1 MWKRLKT
8 LVGEWGGALV
18 TAPSIA
24 GLLILLRLAGF
35 LQLIEWA
42 TLDQFFRWRPS
53 EPEDSRIVIVGIS
66 EADIRKV
73 GQWPIPDG
81 ALAQLIEK
89 IKQQQPR
96 AIGLDNYRDLNV
108 EPGHQSLEKVFE
120 TTPNLIGVQ
129 KVSGDGKG
137 FAVNPPPSLSK
148 LGQVGANDLV
158 LDADGKIRRGLLFLE
173 TKNGKVVASLGLTL
187 ALAYLKAE
195 GITPVNAAVNPEY
208 LQLGQAVFVRL
219 RTNYGGYVR
228 TYAQGYQIL
237 MNFERPRQSFRI
249 VSMTDVIENRI
260 PPNLLRDRIVF
271 IGATATSLQDFFR
284 TPYDGGLI
292 AAPTLTS
299 GVEIHA
305 NLTSQI
311 ISAALN
317 RRPLIQV
324 WSEELEWLW
333 ILGWSAIGAILGS
346 STRYIPRQ
354 YTAYSVYWTPLGIT
368 LALSILIGGSY
379 LAFLSGWWLPIVP
392 GVLTLVGSATVI
404 AGYIANL
411 DREERQTMMNLFERH
426 VTPKIAASLWRDR
439 HQLLEE
445 GQLQARE
452 MIATVLFT
460 DLQGF
465 SAIAENM
472 EPKALMSWLN
482 EYMRVMAQ
490 LVLDHDG
497 VVDKFIGDAVMAVF
511 GVPIPSMTPEE
522 IAADAQQAVSC
533 ALSMA
538 AALESLNRHWQT
550 QGRPTVA
557 MRVGIA
563 TGTVVAGSLGSNQRQ
578 NYTIIGDTV
587 NVAAR
592 LESYDKSLNG
602 GVCRI
607 LIGEETCQYVQ
618 DKFPIKLVSSTFLK
632 GRKQQVKIYQVLVEP
647 DRVTGN

>member
-81 ALAQLIEK
+81 AIAQLIEK

-538 AALESLNRHWQT
+538 AALESLNQHWQT

-618 DKFPIKLVSSTFLK
+618 DKFAIKLVSSTFLK

>member
-1 MWKRLKT
+1 MWKRLKI
-8 LVGEWGGALV
+8 LGWKWGGVIV
-18 TAPSIA
+18 TAPCVA
-24 GLLILLRLAGF
+24 GLLILLRLAGL
-35 LQLIEWA
+35 LQLVEWA
-42 TLDQFFRWRPS
+42 TLDQFFCWHPS
-53 EPEDSRIVIVGIS
+53 EAEDSRVVIVGIS

-81 ALAQLIEK
+81 TIAQLIEK

-108 EPGHQSLEKVFE
+108 EPGHQSLVKVFE

-158 LDADGKIRRGLLFLE
+158 LDADGKVRRGLLFVE
-173 TKNGKVVASLGLTL
+173 TKNSKVVASLGLTL

-195 GITPVNAAVNPEY
+195 GMTPENAAVNPEY
-208 LQLGQAVFVRL
+208 LQLGKAVFVRL
-219 RTNYGGYVR
+219 QTNYGGYVH

-237 MNFERPRQSFRI
+237 MNFKRPRQIRI
-249 VSMTDVIENRI
+249 VSMTDVLENRI
-260 PPNLLRDRIVF
+260 SQNLMRDRVVL
-271 IGATATSLQDFFR
+271 IGTTATSLQDFFR

-292 AAPTLTS
+292 AAPSLTS

-317 RRPLIQV
+317 QRPVIQV
-324 WSEELEWLW
+324 WPREIEWLW
-333 ILGWSAIGAILGS
+333 IFVWSVIGVIFSCSIRYVPRKYAAYSAYWSLIAIL
-346 STRYIPRQ
+346 
-354 YTAYSVYWTPLGIT
+354 

-379 LAFLSGWWLPIVP
+379 LAFLAGWWLPLVP
-392 GVLTLVGSATVI
+392 GVLSLVGSTTVI
-404 AGYIANL
+404 TGYIANM
-411 DREERQTMMNLFERH
+411 DREERQTMMKLFERH

-439 HQLLEE
+439 HKLLEE

-452 MIATVLFT
+452 MTATVLFT

-490 LVLDHDG
+490 VVLDYDG

-511 GVPIPSMTPEE
+511 GVPIPSATPEE
-522 IAADAQQAVSC
+522 IAADAQKAVSC

-538 AALESLNRHWQT
+538 AALKSLNQQWQA
-550 QGRPTVA
+550 QGQPTVL

-563 TGTVVAGSLGSNQRQ
+563 TGTLVAGSLGSHQRQ

-592 LESYDKSLNG
+592 LESYDKSFKG

-607 LIGEETCQYVQ
+607 LISEETCQCIQ
-618 DKFPIKLVSSTFLK
+618 DKFPTKLVNSAFLK
-632 GRKQQVKIYQVLVEP
+632 GRKQQVKIYQVLLE
-647 DRVTGN
+647 